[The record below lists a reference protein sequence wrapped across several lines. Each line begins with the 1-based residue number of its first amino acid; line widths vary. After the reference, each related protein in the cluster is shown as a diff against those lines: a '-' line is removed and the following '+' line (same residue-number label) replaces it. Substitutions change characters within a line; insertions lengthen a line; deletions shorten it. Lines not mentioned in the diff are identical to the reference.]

1 MQRLNLNLSSGYDRS
16 KYQQHLFYR
25 KGDDN
30 KIYVLAFD
38 DELQRPFEVA
48 TIELSD
54 KNEKPDFYTID
65 YILNDLPKM
74 EFELLCSLVGNT
86 LEVSDIEWYGDRG
99 SGYAHLKE
107 FIYNSLG
114 YDLEAEEGL
123 EMQEITRQI
132 EQWAI
137 NSNIEVGFIIN
148 KNSPITLNKG
158 KEPYGLHI
166 DTAKKTYTLFS
177 IKQKPLTT
185 ISSHQKQEL
194 DSILKPIL

>member
-1 MQRLNLNLSSGYDRS
+1 MQRLNLKLSSGYDRN

-30 KIYVLAFD
+30 KIHVLTFD
-38 DELQRPFEVA
+38 NEWQCPFEVA

-65 YILNDLPKM
+65 YILNDILKM
-74 EFELLCSLVGNT
+74 EFNLLCLLVKDT

-99 SGYAHLKE
+99 RGSAHLKE

-114 YDLEAEEGL
+114 YSLEAEEEL
-123 EMQEITRQI
+123 EMHEITRQI

-148 KNSPITLNKG
+148 KNSPIVLNKG

-166 DTAKKTYTLFS
+166 DTDKKTYTLFS

-185 ISSHQKQEL
+185 ISIYHKQKL
-194 DSILKPIL
+194 NKILKPLL